1 MMELTDPQSYKDLSS
16 PRVFNTHLRFRHLP
30 RDMISR
36 SCKIIYIGRNPK
48 DMAVSRYHH
57 NVKGSVGYKG
67 TFSDYLPMYLDGK
80 GKMLFLLNSFLQMGG
95 SRGEQGVKIPLK
107 NHKNI
112 GFLSIIGLDPLK
124 NHKATKPAFK
134 FGPLSARQRIAI

>member
-1 MMELTDPQSYKDLSS
+1 MLMRGTTEYHQEMKEAQMMELTDPQSYKDLSS

-57 NVKGSVGYKG
+57 NVKGNVGYKG
-67 TFSDYLPMYLDGK
+67 TFTDYLPMYLDGK
-80 GKMLFLLNSFLQMGG
+80 GKMSQCMRFPTMWY
-95 SRGEQGVKIPLK
+95 V
-107 NHKNI
+107 
-112 GFLSIIGLDPLK
+112 
-124 NHKATKPAFK
+124 
-134 FGPLSARQRIAI
+134 